1 MTSREVSEQTLLM
14 IGMWLKT
21 TAHLAKDS
29 TPCFR
34 AISSNFF
41 FQGILGFGP
50 FHVMQC
56 FGFWSMSLLPGC
68 QILLFCQTCRSLQ
81 DTLKVLFFVVVES
94 VPQRLQHTQSGAL
107 GITFQNNPSSNMKS
121 WCDWTHLNPKYLLI
135 ANLTKEQEELKQNK
149 VQKQGTE
156 MVSWLTD
163 L

>member
-1 MTSREVSEQTLLM
+1 MTSREVSEQTLM
-14 IGMWLKT
+14 IGIWLKT

-56 FGFWSMSLLPGC
+56 FGCWSMSLLPGC

-81 DTLKVLFFVVVES
+81 DMLKVLFCCCWICA
-94 VPQRLQHTQSGAL
+94 QRLQHTQSGAL
-107 GITFQNNPSSNMKS
+107 GITFQNNPLSNMKS
-121 WCDWTHLNPKYLLI
+121 WCDWTHLNPKYFLI

-149 VQKQGTE
+149 VQKQGTK

-163 L
+163 F